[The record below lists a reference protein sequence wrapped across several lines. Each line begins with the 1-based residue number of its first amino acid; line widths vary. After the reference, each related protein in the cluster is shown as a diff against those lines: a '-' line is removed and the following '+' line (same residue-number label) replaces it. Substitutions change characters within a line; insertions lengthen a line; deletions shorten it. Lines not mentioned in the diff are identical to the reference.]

1 MKVHGESSMHSKAF
15 GICSKA
21 SNRFS
26 IMPFTKSNVITVI
39 TQPWKQTFFGHD
51 EKAKQSTKST
61 RNMVSY
67 LKFHIFRENG
77 LERPRRSFEAAILM
91 YVY

>member
-39 TQPWKQTFFGHD
+39 TQPWKQTFFGRD
-51 EKAKQSTKST
+51 EKGQAKHKK
-61 RNMVSY
+61 Y
-67 LKFHIFRENG
+67 
-77 LERPRRSFEAAILM
+77 
-91 YVY
+91 